1 MYTLIYTGIGYYF
14 REWHLL
20 AEKAGKKSG
29 EGGGKGPG
37 VEDDGGEGGAREEV
51 LSPDDWE
58 RQEPIE
64 RKLKLLDSKRA
75 FLLRQA
81 CLIL

>member
-1 MYTLIYTGIGYYF
+1 MYTLIYTGIGYYV

-29 EGGGKGPG
+29 EGGWKVPEVADGGKG
-37 VEDDGGEGGAREEV
+37 GAGEEV
-51 LSPDDWE
+51 PSPDDWE